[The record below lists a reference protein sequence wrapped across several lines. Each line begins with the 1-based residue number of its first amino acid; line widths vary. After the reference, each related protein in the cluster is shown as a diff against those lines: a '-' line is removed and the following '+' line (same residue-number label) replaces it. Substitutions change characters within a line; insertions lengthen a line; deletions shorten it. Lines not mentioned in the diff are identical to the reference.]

1 MNIAII
7 TARGGSKRIPRKN
20 IREFHGK
27 PIIAY
32 TIEAALTANC
42 FDEVMVSTDDSE
54 IADVAIRYGATV
66 PFLRSQKTSDDFAT
80 TADVLFEVIEKYRDL
95 KKYFDYM
102 CCLYPAAP
110 FIKPDNLSVALKKL
124 KENENLDAVL
134 PIVRFSFPVQRALF
148 LKNDKV
154 SFANQESSIARSQ
167 DLEPMY
173 HDAGQF
179 YFLKTALFMEKKT
192 LITSNT
198 AGIILP
204 ESQVQDIDTIEDWHL
219 AEIKYQLL
227 QRKMHYHENSI

>member
-219 AEIKYQLL
+219 AEIKYQD
-227 QRKMHYHENSI
+227 RKSVV